1 MADGWKVTVAR
12 AFVVTALVTWIWWVD
27 DSDLAIGVLAC
38 VAAAGVG
45 LALLGRFAARA
56 RA

>member
-12 AFVVTALVTWIWWVD
+12 ALVVTALVTWVWWVD
-27 DSDLAIGVLAC
+27 DSDLAVGVLAC

-45 LALLGRFAARA
+45 LALLGRLAARA